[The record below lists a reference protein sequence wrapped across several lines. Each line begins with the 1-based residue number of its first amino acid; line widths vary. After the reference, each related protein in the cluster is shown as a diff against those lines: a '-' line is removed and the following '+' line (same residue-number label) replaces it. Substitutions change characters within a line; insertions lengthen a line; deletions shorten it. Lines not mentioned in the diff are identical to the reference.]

1 MDKNEKKI
9 ANIIYDTLMDNAQ
22 FQQFPA
28 DDISDQQI
36 DTGNHLEHPEITFS
50 EQGIEYKITIER
62 ILKC

>member
-1 MDKNEKKI
+1 MKCENEM

-50 EQGIEYKITIER
+50 EQGINYKITIE
-62 ILKC
+62 ITN